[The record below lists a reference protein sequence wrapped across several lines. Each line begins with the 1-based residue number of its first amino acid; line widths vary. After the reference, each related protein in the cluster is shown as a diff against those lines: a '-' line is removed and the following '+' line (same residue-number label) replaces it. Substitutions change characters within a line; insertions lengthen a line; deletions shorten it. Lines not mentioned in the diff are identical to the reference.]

1 MSTRKRL
8 SVVMIAKNAADL
20 IGDCLLSVNWAD
32 EIIVLDSGST
42 DETCQIAKEMGAK
55 VYTNTQWH
63 GFGPQ
68 RQLAQSYASGDY
80 IFMID
85 TDERVTSE
93 LKASI
98 EQVLENPDDN
108 KVYAC
113 ARFNLFMHRFMKHS
127 GWYPDKV
134 IRLYCR
140 ERYQYNDNQV
150 HESLDTQGARIVTL
164 KGDLRHL
171 TCRNLMEF
179 QQKQLNYAKD
189 WAKHHYEQG
198 KTTRYFS
205 IIGHTLGAFFKTWL
219 LRAGFL
225 DGKQGL
231 MLAIVNAQYTF
242 NKYAAL
248 WELTQ
253 TESQKNEKKSNLSR
267 YF

>member
-1 MSTRKRL
+1 MSKRKRL
-8 SVVMIAKNAADL
+8 SVVMIAKNSADL
-20 IGDCLLSVNWAD
+20 IADCLLSVDWAD
-32 EIIVLDSGST
+32 EIIVLDAGST
-42 DETCQIAKEMGAK
+42 DATCQIASEMGAK
-55 VYTNTQWH
+55 VYINTQWP
-63 GFGPQ
+63 GFGRQ

-85 TDERVTSE
+85 TDERVTPE
-93 LKASI
+93 LRTSI
-98 EQVLENPDDN
+98 EQVLADPDDD
-108 KVYAC
+108 KVYDC
-113 ARFNLFMHRFMKHS
+113 ARLNLFMDRFMKHS

-150 HESLDTQGARIVTL
+150 HESLNIQGARIVTL

-179 QQKQLNYAKD
+179 QQKQLNYARD
-189 WAKHHYEQG
+189 WAKYRYEQG
-198 KTTRYFS
+198 KTARYFS
-205 IIGHTLGAFFKTWL
+205 IFSHTLGAFFKTWL

-231 MLAIVNAQYTF
+231 VLAMVNAQYTF

-253 TESQKNEKKSNLSR
+253 TESKKR
-267 YF
+267 

>member
-1 MSTRKRL
+1 MSMRKRL
-8 SVVMIAKNAADL
+8 SVVMIAKNAADV
-20 IGDCLLSVNWAD
+20 IGDCLLSVDWAD

-42 DETCQIAKEMGAK
+42 DATCQIAKEMGAK
-55 VYTNTQWH
+55 VYTNTQWP

-85 TDERVTSE
+85 TDERVTPE
-93 LKASI
+93 LKVSI
-98 EQVLENPDDN
+98 EQVLENPDNN

-113 ARFNLFMHRFMKHS
+113 ARLNLFLHRFMKHS

-189 WAKHHYEQG
+189 WAKHRYEQG
-198 KTTRYFS
+198 KTTRYSS
-205 IIGHTLGAFFKTWL
+205 IISHTLGAFFKTWL

-253 TESQKNEKKSNLSR
+253 TESQR
-267 YF
+267 Q

>member
-1 MSTRKRL
+1 MSARKRL

-20 IGDCLLSVNWAD
+20 IGDCLLSVDWAD
-32 EIIVLDSGST
+32 EIVVLDSGST
-42 DETCQIAKEMGAK
+42 DATCQIAREMGAE
-55 VYTNTQWH
+55 VYTNTQWP
-63 GFGPQ
+63 GFGRQ

-85 TDERVTSE
+85 TDERVTPE
-93 LKASI
+93 LRASI
-98 EQVLENPDDN
+98 ERVLAAPDDN

-113 ARFNLFMHRFMKHS
+113 ARLNLFMNRFMKHS

-134 IRLYCR
+134 SRLYCR

-150 HESLDTQGARIVTL
+150 HESLDAQGAPVVTL

-179 QQKQLNYAKD
+179 QQKQLNYAKY
-189 WAKHHYEQG
+189 WAKQRYEQG
-198 KTTRYFS
+198 KTTRYSS

-231 MLAIVNAQYTF
+231 ILAVVNAQYTF

-253 TESQKNEKKSNLSR
+253 AENQR
-267 YF
+267 Q

>member
-1 MSTRKRL
+1 MSDKKRL
-8 SVVMIAKNAADL
+8 SVVMIAKNAADV
-20 IGDCLLSVNWAD
+20 ITDCLLSVSWAD

-42 DETCQIAKEMGAK
+42 DATCQIANEMGAK
-55 VYTNTQWH
+55 VYTNTQWP
-63 GFGPQ
+63 GFGRQ

-85 TDERVTSE
+85 ADERVTPE

-98 EQVLENPDDN
+98 EQVIINPDDN
-108 KVYAC
+108 KVYSC
-113 ARFNLFMHRFMKHS
+113 SRLNLFMGRFMQHS

-150 HESLDTQGARIVTL
+150 HESLDTQGASIVAL

-179 QQKQLNYAKD
+179 QQKQLNYARD
-189 WAKHHYEQG
+189 WAKHRHEQG
-198 KTTRYFS
+198 KKVSYSSVLT
-205 IIGHTLGAFFKTWL
+205 HMLGAFFKTWL

-231 MLAIVNAQYTF
+231 VLAVVNAQYTF

-248 WELTQ
+248 WEL
-253 TESQKNEKKSNLSR
+253 SQKKSNYDEKKSDLPR
-267 YF
+267 HL

>member
-20 IGDCLLSVNWAD
+20 IGDCLLSVGWAD

-42 DETCQIAKEMGAK
+42 DATCQIAKEMGAK
-55 VYTNTQWH
+55 VYTNTQWP

-85 TDERVTSE
+85 TDERVTPE
-93 LKASI
+93 LRASI

-113 ARFNLFMHRFMKHS
+113 ARLNLFMSRFMKHS

-150 HESLDTQGARIVTL
+150 HESLDTQGARIMTL

-189 WAKHHYEQG
+189 WAKHRYGQG
-198 KTTRYFS
+198 KTTRYSS
-205 IIGHTLGAFFKTWL
+205 IISHTLGAFFKTWL

-253 TESQKNEKKSNLSR
+253 AESQR
-267 YF
+267 Q

>member
-1 MSTRKRL
+1 MSARKRL

-20 IGDCLLSVNWAD
+20 IGDCLLSVDWAD
-32 EIIVLDSGST
+32 EIIVLDSGSA
-42 DETCQIAKEMGAK
+42 DATCQIATEMGAK
-55 VYTNTQWH
+55 VYINTQWP
-63 GFGPQ
+63 GFGLQ

-85 TDERVTSE
+85 TDERVTPE

-98 EQVLENPDDN
+98 EQVLAAPDDN

-113 ARFNLFMHRFMKHS
+113 SRLNLFMSRFMKHS

-134 IRLYCR
+134 TRLYCR

-150 HESLDTQGARIVTL
+150 HESLDTQGARVVTL

-189 WAKHHYEQG
+189 WAKQRHEQG
-198 KTTRYFS
+198 KTTG
-205 IIGHTLGAFFKTWL
+205 IL
-219 LRAGFL
+219 LLSAILWAHFL
-225 DGKQGL
+225 KHGC
-231 MLAIVNAQYTF
+231 
-242 NKYAAL
+242 
-248 WELTQ
+248 
-253 TESQKNEKKSNLSR
+253 
-267 YF
+267 

>member
-1 MSTRKRL
+1 MSKRKRL
-8 SVVMIAKNAADL
+8 SVVMIAKNSADL
-20 IGDCLLSVNWAD
+20 IADCLLSVDWAD
-32 EIIVLDSGST
+32 EIIVLDAGST
-42 DETCQIAKEMGAK
+42 DATCQIASEMGAK
-55 VYTNTQWH
+55 VYINTQWP
-63 GFGPQ
+63 GFGRQ

-85 TDERVTSE
+85 TDERVTPE
-93 LKASI
+93 LRTSI
-98 EQVLENPDDN
+98 EQVLADPDDD
-108 KVYAC
+108 KVYDC
-113 ARFNLFMHRFMKHS
+113 ARLNLFMDRFMKHS

-134 IRLYCR
+134 IRLYYR

-150 HESLDTQGARIVTL
+150 HESLNTQGAHIVTL

-179 QQKQLNYAKD
+179 QQKQLNYARD
-189 WAKHHYEQG
+189 WAKYRHEQG
-198 KTTRYFS
+198 KTARYFS
-205 IIGHTLGAFFKTWL
+205 IFSHTLGAFFKTWL

-231 MLAIVNAQYTF
+231 VLAMVNAQYTF

-253 TESQKNEKKSNLSR
+253 TESKKR
-267 YF
+267 